1 MGRLAGLRVRET
13 GLLEATG
20 LNLNAYVTVFDVSRV
35 VVFNLHN
42 QDMLTHHF

>member
-1 MGRLAGLRVRET
+1 MTMGRLAGLRVRET

-20 LNLNAYVTVFDVSRV
+20 LNLNAYVIVFGVSRV

-42 QDMLTHHF
+42 QDM